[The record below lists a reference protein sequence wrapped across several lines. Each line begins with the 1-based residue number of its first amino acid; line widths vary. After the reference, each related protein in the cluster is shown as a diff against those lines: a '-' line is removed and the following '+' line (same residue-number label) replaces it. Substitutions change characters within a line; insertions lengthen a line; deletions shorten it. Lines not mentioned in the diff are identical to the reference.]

1 MPRLDT
7 ATHGFINWEWNG
19 HDIYNF
25 IRAFDEPYMG
35 ASTFYKNKKIY
46 LSNVKILEIKKTFH
60 PFQSGLI
67 VRKDKKSIYIAMR
80 NGLLKIS
87 TIKNENFKKYN
98 ISYFNL
104 GERLHTPSNILDKA
118 KTGKSSHTG
127 KGIKIT
133 YG

>member
-1 MPRLDT
+1 NEKWM
-7 ATHGFINWEWNG
+7 
-19 HDIYNF
+19 
-25 IRAFDEPYMG
+25 
-35 ASTFYKNKKIY
+35 
-46 LSNVKILEIKKTFH
+46 
-60 PFQSGLI
+60 
-67 VRKDKKSIYIAMR
+67 
-80 NGLLKIS
+80 LKIS